1 MTELNL
7 NGITDLPKGKLA
19 TVVTVLEMTAPP
31 AGGKKAANPAG
42 LSLRPV
48 ATPDPV
54 RYRALY
60 RAIGED
66 WLWFSR
72 IRMADAELAAILS
85 DPAVDVFIAKAG
97 SEEVGLVELD
107 RRMPGEIELAFFGLI
122 AGFVGRGAGHWLMDR
137 ALELAW
143 AHAPRRL
150 WVHTCTL
157 DHPNALSF
165 YSRAGFTPIGRQ
177 LEIVDDPRLDGTLPE
192 SAAPQIPLI
201 RP

>member
-31 AGGKKAANPAG
+31 AGARKAANPAG
-42 LSLRPV
+42 LSLHAV
-48 ATPDPV
+48 ATPDPA

-72 IRMADAELAAILS
+72 IRMRDTDLAAILA
-85 DPAVDVFIAKAG
+85 DPAVDVYIATVG
-97 SEEVGLVELD
+97 GEEVGLVELD
-107 RRMPGEIELAFFGLI
+107 RRTPGEIELAFFGLV

-143 AHAPRRL
+143 AHTPRRL

-165 YSRAGFTPIGRQ
+165 YIRAGFTPTARQ

-192 SAAPQIPLI
+192 GAARHVPLI